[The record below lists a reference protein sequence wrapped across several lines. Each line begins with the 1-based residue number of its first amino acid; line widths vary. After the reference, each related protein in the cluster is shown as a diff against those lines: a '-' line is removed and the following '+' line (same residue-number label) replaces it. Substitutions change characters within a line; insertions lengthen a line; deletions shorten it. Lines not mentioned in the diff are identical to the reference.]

1 MVAVLAV
8 FSVLNQLNRRP
19 EGTPQGDMVYLMLSA
34 GSALISVCFSVTSI
48 AGAVF
53 A

>member
-8 FSVLNQLNRRP
+8 FSELNRRP

>member
-1 MVAVLAV
+1 MVAVFEI
-8 FSVLNQLNRRP
+8 FSVLNQVNRRP
-19 EGTPQGDMVYLMLSA
+19 EGTPQGEIDYLMLSA
-34 GSALISVCFSVTSI
+34 GSVLISVCFSVTSI